1 MFDYILENGWL
12 PWLIGI
18 ILLYPIAV
26 VAIGEARFRIR
37 YNHPT
42 FASILKMVQ
51 FVLIPSFII
60 IEMMTSLIGLSQENL
75 FVKIF
80 STIFWVSVIL
90 TVVATFNAWML
101 EKNTKVAKV
110 PKLLIDLARLFL
122 IILGIAFVISH
133 IWGVDLTKLLTALG
147 VGSVVL
153 GLALQDTLSGV
164 FSGFSLLSG
173 NQFRIGDWLKVD
185 DVEGKIE
192 GMDWRSV
199 TLKTREND
207 YIVIP
212 NTILAKNRFRNFTR
226 PTPQHMERV
235 TFDISFDDPPHK
247 VKEILLAVAS
257 QTEGI
262 LKEPPPYVALL
273 SYDEFSVK
281 YEVQYHIDDYGKQP
295 LIRDRFVTAV
305 WYAASRDGFTFPT
318 RAHELYHFEGVK
330 ANEVDNTPMLIEQ
343 LQKLPLRL
351 SQEEF
356 KSVAKNAKL
365 YSYGSGEEILRQGEY
380 TKELYF
386 IVEGGV
392 EEIYRDKTGRKHYVS
407 TLDEGQF
414 FGMRTLT
421 GMQPNKTSFFAKGD
435 VKIVRLN
442 LDAIKIILQAY
453 PHFAQTIEAVFEN
466 REEQLKKI
474 KQLIQYENV

>member
-1 MFDYILENGWL
+1 MFEYILEHGWL

-18 ILLYPIAV
+18 IFLYPIAV
-26 VAIGEARFRIR
+26 VAIGEARFRIQ
-37 YNHPT
+37 YNYPT

-60 IEMMTSLIGLSQENL
+60 MEMMTTLIGLSQENV

-101 EKNTKVAKV
+101 EKNAKVAKV

-173 NQFRIGDWLKVD
+173 NQFRIGDWLRVD
-185 DVEGKIE
+185 DIEGRIE

-207 YIVIP
+207 YIIIP
-212 NTILAKNRFRNFTR
+212 NTVLAKNRFRNYTR
-226 PTPQHMERV
+226 PTPRHMERV

-247 VKEILLAVAS
+247 VKEILLAVAN

-262 LKEPPPYVALL
+262 LKDPPPYVALL

-305 WYAASRDGFTFPT
+305 WYAANRDGFTFPT

-330 ANEVDNTPMLIEQ
+330 ADEVDTTPILIEQ
-343 LQKLPLRL
+343 LKKLPLKL
-351 SQEEF
+351 SQEEYS
-356 KSVAKNAKL
+356 SVAQYAKL
-365 YSYGSGEEILRQGEY
+365 YNYGKGEEILRQGEY
-380 TKELYF
+380 TKDLYF
-386 IVEGGV
+386 IVDGEV
-392 EEIYRDKTGRKHYVS
+392 EEVYIDSEDKKHLIA

-421 GMQPNKTSFFAKGD
+421 GTQPNKTSFFAKGD
-435 VKIVRLN
+435 VKVVKLN
-442 LDAIKIILQAY
+442 LNAIKIILQAY

-466 REEQLKKI
+466 RDELLNKI
-474 KQLIQYENV
+474 KTLIT